1 MDGNK
6 KSINMIIWNTF
17 GSFVTKSLT
26 YIFLNVSLME
36 ETYNATSR
44 MIDSS
49 VFQHEPLGLL
59 MIILRQMY
67 RIKNNN
73 LSIRIDIKYNIY

>member
-1 MDGNK
+1 
-6 KSINMIIWNTF
+6 
-17 GSFVTKSLT
+17 
-26 YIFLNVSLME
+26 ME